1 MHGQKNIK
9 IPQYSNISRDQR
21 TNFLISLFKMLQKL
35 RRCTKICERIQRRK
49 LHKIIPRRPTYN
61 TQNHRINEL
70 RPLTTTDEGLNL
82 ITVFIHAF

>member
-1 MHGQKNIK
+1 MMHGQKNIK

-49 LHKIIPRRPTYN
+49 LHKI
-61 TQNHRINEL
+61 
-70 RPLTTTDEGLNL
+70 
-82 ITVFIHAF
+82 